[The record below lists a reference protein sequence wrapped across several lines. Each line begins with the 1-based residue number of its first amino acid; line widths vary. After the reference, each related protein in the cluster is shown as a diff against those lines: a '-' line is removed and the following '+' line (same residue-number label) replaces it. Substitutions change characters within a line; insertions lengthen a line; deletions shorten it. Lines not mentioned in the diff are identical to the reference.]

1 MTRLALLLLL
11 LVTPGLAQPPPA
23 GGILPEAPRT
33 LLPVTL
39 PGPEGLTLRA
49 LLVPATD
56 PASRLPV
63 VIALHGC
70 GGLGGPDR
78 PMALP
83 RRERDWAARLA
94 ARGHTVLFPDSFGS
108 RGFAETCRGGDA
120 AAMPEVQRRADIHAA
135 ASWVQAQPWGEG
147 RGGVL
152 LLGWSHGG
160 STALAAAQ
168 APVPPGLIRAA
179 AALYPGCRRIGR
191 AQPAWN
197 PAVPMLLLLAA
208 EDDWTPPRFCEALV
222 RAAPADAAPVE
233 VVVYP
238 GAVHGFDQ
246 PDLPVRT
253 LTGLAGTR
261 SGTAQMGTDPA
272 ARADALARVPA
283 FLDRFAG
290 R

>member
-1 MTRLALLLLL
+1 MIRLALLLLL
-11 LVTPGLAQPPPA
+11 LGLPAAAQPPPPGA
-23 GGILPEAPRT
+23 VLPEAPRT
-33 LLPVTL
+33 VLPVTL

-49 LLVPATD
+49 LLVPAAD
-56 PASRLPV
+56 PAARRPV

-70 GGLGGPDR
+70 GGLGAPGG

-94 ARGHTVLFPDSFGS
+94 ARGHPVLFPDSFGS
-108 RGFAETCRGGDA
+108 RGIGETCRGGDA
-120 AAMPEVQRRADIHAA
+120 LAMPEVQRRADAHAA
-135 ASWVQAQPWGEG
+135 AAWAGAQPWGAG

-160 STALAAAQ
+160 STALAAVQ

-179 AALYPGCRRIGR
+179 VALYPGCRRIGQ
-191 AQPAWN
+191 AQPAWA

-208 EDDWTPPRFCEALV
+208 EDDWTPARFCLAL
-222 RAAPADAAPVE
+222 AASIPPGAAAVE
-233 VVVYP
+233 TQVYP

-246 PDLPVRT
+246 PDLPVRV

-261 SGTAQMGTDPA
+261 SGTARMGTDPA
-272 ARADALARVPA
+272 ARTDALARIPA

-290 R
+290 P